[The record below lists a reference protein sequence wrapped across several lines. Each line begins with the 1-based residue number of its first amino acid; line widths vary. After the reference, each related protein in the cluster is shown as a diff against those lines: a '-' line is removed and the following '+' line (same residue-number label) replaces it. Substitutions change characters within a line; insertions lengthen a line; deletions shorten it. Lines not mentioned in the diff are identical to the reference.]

1 MLFPPILSF
10 LPKVRG
16 RLAHP
21 LGGGNF
27 IAALSCS
34 ARSPARPSRAGR
46 SWLACSPLTPWTF
59 SGFRLAP
66 HEGGRDVFTKLLL
79 RSFPSKYY
87 AAHGAIF
94 NDDVRDV
101 TFEADFAAE
110 FDDLMPQIF
119 DDLHEPQ
126 RADVRLADVEDFLGC
141 ARVHEVLE
149 NLFYMMPAVLD
160 AGVQLA
166 VGEGA
171 GTALAELHVGFRIE
185 VALAPEAP
193 HVLRAVAHALAAFQN
208 QRPEAHARQR
218 QPREQATGT
227 GADDDGP
234 RFDICRRLNRV
245 MIGLVRRFPDV
256 LAVFEALKQRRFIPD
271 RGVEGVDEHDFAG
284 LARVVAA
291 PAYTIA

>member
-1 MLFPPILSF
+1 MYQLVI
-10 LPKVRG
+10 G
-16 RLAHP
+16 RAQ
-21 LGGGNF
+21 NR
-27 IAALSCS
+27 IARMFSQAGDVDHVLRVFDAKPDGERFGFDVHAAVVQHFKGV
-34 ARSPARPSRAGR
+34 ARAVADG
-46 SWLACSPLTPWTF
+46 
-59 SGFRLAP
+59 
-66 HEGGRDVFTKLLL
+66 E
-79 RSFPSKYY
+79 
-87 AAHGAIF
+87 
-94 NDDVRDV
+94 DDVVGGDEFAIGERYTTQRFVIKDDV
-101 TFEADFAAE
+101 GNVSVEANLAAE
-110 FDDLMPQIF
+110 FEDFLAKISHDLDQ
-119 DDLHEPQ
+119 PQ
-126 RADVRLADVEDFLGC
+126 RADVLLADVNDFFQR
-141 ARVHEVLE
+141 ARVHEVFQYLTD
-149 NLFYMMPAVLD
+149 MMPAILD
-160 AGVQLA
+160 AGMELA
-166 VGEGA
+166 VGERTRA
-171 GTALAELHVGFRIE
+171 DLAELHVGFRIE

-218 QPREQATGT
+218 QPGEQATGT